1 MSLAWLSNDIAIEK
15 EKDVMPPVVHEIHSY
30 QIVARGGLP
39 LRGSPHGNPFDIY
52 INARVRGDVK
62 RVAEISF
69 FTGEAPQ
76 DNLIQDPRIGPYPI
90 INTPIE
96 AFSGFVDTLR
106 NETTNH
112 IQIDDLSGNSGARG
126 SYHWSTFIFTQ
137 REPTGEGDTTP
148 LPVP

>member
-1 MSLAWLSNDIAIEK
+1 
-15 EKDVMPPVVHEIHSY
+15 MPPVVHQIHSY

-39 LRGSPHGNPFDIY
+39 LRGSSHNLFDVY
-52 INARVRGDVK
+52 INARVRGEVK

-76 DNLIQDPRIGPYPI
+76 DNLINDPRIGPYPI

-96 AFSGFVDTLR
+96 AFDGFVDTLR

-112 IQIDDLSGNSGARG
+112 LQIDDLREHPGARG
-126 SYHWSTFIFTQ
+126 SYHWGAFIFTQ

-148 LPVP
+148 VSVP